1 MRHMFGVRVG
11 PVGFRIGSAWRQ
23 PIAAMETLYSDYP
36 AAPIPDFTVRLAPSR
51 PWRRVIRP
59 SVSIQ
64 GDHVLPEA
72 VPLPLSMGLLAAEM
86 AMNLQLAL
94 GERRFLLLHAA
105 SVEREGRALILTGES
120 GSGKSTLSALLAANG
135 WRFMG
140 DEFVLIDP
148 ATGLAYPF
156 PRPVSLKNESIATL
170 SAIVPD
176 DRFGPLLRAT
186 PKGDIRHLRP
196 DRSAIERMD
205 DPATPALILFPGF

>member
-94 GERRFLLLHAA
+94 GERRLLLLHAA
-105 SVEREGRALILTGES
+105 RVERDGRA
-120 GSGKSTLSALLAANG
+120 AMG
-135 WRFMG
+135 WRFRG
-140 DEFVLIDP
+140 DEFVLLAP

-176 DRFGPLLRAT
+176 DRFG
-186 PKGDIRHLRP
+186 
-196 DRSAIERMD
+196 
-205 DPATPALILFPGF
+205 